1 MPQNTLQT
9 RKKFHSSKK
18 NNHKYTMKGGADAL
32 QKANDEAK
40 EELQEEIELLT
51 FINEGTALDV
61 SITAIRDVKGQVN
74 PISTAPGDNTSKLAS
89 IKKLM
94 NSFQLTG
101 ETGIYNAA
109 TITGFI
115 IAIIQAKVP
124 GKPVAVPSTIS
135 LEEVGDRYIPKVVNN
150 VNEYHKLLTE
160 IRKLKKRQFTLDAYG
175 EGDAAAVSGLQTD
188 IDTQKK
194 NLREELASLKIQR
207 VNNADKDISL
217 LNDLYLHKNL
227 NLTQQAQ

>member
-9 RKKFHSSKK
+9 RKKFHSSKR

-51 FINEGTALDV
+51 FINDGGALNV
-61 SITAIRDVKGQVN
+61 SITAVESVKRII
-74 PISTAPGDNTSKLAS
+74 PSPELAN

-94 NSFQLTG
+94 NSFQLTDKTD
-101 ETGIYNAA
+101 EIYNEAS
-109 TITGFI
+109 ITEFI
-115 IAIIQAKVP
+115 KAIILAKKP
-124 GKPVAVPSTIS
+124 GEPVAVPTNIS
-135 LEEVGDRYIPKVVNN
+135 LEKVGDRYIPKVVNN

-160 IRKLKKRQFTLDAYG
+160 IRKLKKHDFTLKAYG
-175 EGDAAAVSGLQTD
+175 EEAAVSSLKEA
-188 IDTQKK
+188 IPAKK
-194 NLREELASLKIQR
+194 TELRAKLAALKIQR
-207 VNNADKDISL
+207 VNNLDKDISL

-227 NLTQQAQ
+227 NLNLTQQAQ